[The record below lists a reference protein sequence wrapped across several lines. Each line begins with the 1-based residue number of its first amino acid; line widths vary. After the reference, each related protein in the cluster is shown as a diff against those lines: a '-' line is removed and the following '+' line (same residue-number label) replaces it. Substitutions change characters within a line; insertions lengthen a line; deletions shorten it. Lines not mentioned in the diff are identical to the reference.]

1 MSKVVWWVGGIIVSC
16 ALASIPV
23 RCAAPEIEPQTINTI
38 DTDTQTG
45 PAMPEAALEN
55 NTAEN
60 ASPVAAVPSMAE
72 LSEQL
77 SPSPMQS
84 AEQSVLAS
92 ETAAAHV
99 ATPQVASEEAV
110 QPLMAEQP
118 AGQPQPALS
127 ADEIMG
133 IDTVDLENPQ
143 GNWLYKRVWWEK
155 AEAKFEKIRAAV
167 NKILEMRTGFF
178 AKRAELDKTV
188 LDPFY
193 IKIGLSQGELQ
204 EILAE
209 LIAHATAKT
218 EEKKEDTVIEQ
229 ANAEKQEL
237 EQLQKEVQLVIKQ
250 DSELEDAVMMLL
262 EQINKIRRLE
272 QTAWQNFKDIA
283 RVLDDKKA
291 RELYYKVDN
300 AWRNVQE
307 LQNYIEQTYSTTFE
321 QLVEHI
327 KEKIQK
333 VEAAIETL
341 KVKGVDLKK
350 QLQAQ
355 EIAAEDEETTTSKGF
370 FTRYIS
376 DPIKNFF
383 AAFWQLLRWP
393 IDKIF
398 GKTSMNQEKE
408 PIEAVE
414 PTSSAAQEEEETA
427 AA

>member
-1 MSKVVWWVGGIIVSC
+1 
-16 ALASIPV
+16 LN
-23 RCAAPEIEPQTINTI
+23 RR
-38 DTDTQTG
+38 
-45 PAMPEAALEN
+45 
-55 NTAEN
+55 
-60 ASPVAAVPSMAE
+60 
-72 LSEQL
+72 
-77 SPSPMQS
+77 MQ
-84 AEQSVLAS
+84 
-92 ETAAAHV
+92 
-99 ATPQVASEEAV
+99 
-110 QPLMAEQP
+110 
-118 AGQPQPALS
+118 
-127 ADEIMG
+127 
-133 IDTVDLENPQ
+133 
-143 GNWLYKRVWWEK
+143 K
-155 AEAKFEKIRAAV
+155 
-167 NKILEMRTGFF
+167 
-178 AKRAELDKTV
+178 
-188 LDPFY
+188 
-193 IKIGLSQGELQ
+193 
-204 EILAE
+204 
-209 LIAHATAKT
+209 
-218 EEKKEDTVIEQ
+218 
-229 ANAEKQEL
+229 KQEL

-408 PIEAVE
+408 SIEAVE

>member
-1 MSKVVWWVGGIIVSC
+1 
-16 ALASIPV
+16 V

-72 LSEQL
+72 PSEQL

-99 ATPQVASEEAV
+99 ATPQVAPEEAV

-229 ANAEKQEL
+229 ANAEKTG
-237 EQLQKEVQLVIKQ
+237 
-250 DSELEDAVMMLL
+250 A
-262 EQINKIRRLE
+262 
-272 QTAWQNFKDIA
+272 
-283 RVLDDKKA
+283 
-291 RELYYKVDN
+291 
-300 AWRNVQE
+300 
-307 LQNYIEQTYSTTFE
+307 
-321 QLVEHI
+321 
-327 KEKIQK
+327 
-333 VEAAIETL
+333 
-341 KVKGVDLKK
+341 
-350 QLQAQ
+350 
-355 EIAAEDEETTTSKGF
+355 
-370 FTRYIS
+370 
-376 DPIKNFF
+376 
-383 AAFWQLLRWP
+383 
-393 IDKIF
+393 
-398 GKTSMNQEKE
+398 
-408 PIEAVE
+408 
-414 PTSSAAQEEEETA
+414 
-427 AA
+427 